1 MNTAPPSRIFDCMH
15 IDAVGVLDLKDY
27 KIFFRKN
34 HLNNPLPFFAKT
46 QYITKNLTHSFI
58 RSVREVFSF
67 HTVF

>member
-58 RSVREVFSF
+58 
-67 HTVF
+67 

>member
-1 MNTAPPSRIFDCMH
+1 MH

-58 RSVREVFSF
+58 
-67 HTVF
+67 

>member
-1 MNTAPPSRIFDCMH
+1 MNIAAPSRIFDCMH

-34 HLNNPLPFFAKT
+34 HLNNPLPFSQTYGILQKPPHGSSKA
-46 QYITKNLTHSFI
+46 
-58 RSVREVFSF
+58 VREVFSF

>member
-34 HLNNPLPFFAKT
+34 TVYYKKPHAQL
-46 QYITKNLTHSFI
+46 YMI
-58 RSVREVFSF
+58 RA
-67 HTVF
+67 